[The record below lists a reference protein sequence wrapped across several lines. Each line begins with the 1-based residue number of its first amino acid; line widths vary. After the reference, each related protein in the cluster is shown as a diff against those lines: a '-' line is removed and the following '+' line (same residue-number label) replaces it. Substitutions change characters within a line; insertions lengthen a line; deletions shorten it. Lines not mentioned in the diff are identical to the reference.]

1 MRTTRLAWKALLAA
15 VASLGLLCVTAGAA
29 GAAPASPTLASH
41 ATVLTA
47 DPAIGSTIAQA
58 PAQVTV
64 FTAEN
69 INPDP
74 TKSNLQVYGP
84 SAEAT
89 DSLISSTGNAQ
100 ISLSNPKEMSISI
113 KPNAGHTSGVYTIFW
128 KTVSADD
135 GDAASGSF
143 TFTVN
148 PAASSSTPTATAT
161 RPATTTASQ
170 SSSTASPGTPI
181 WVPIISALLA
191 LLIGLGAGLGL
202 GRRKQPASSI
212 GALRA
217 SVVQEGSKGFNSKAD
232 RGQEVK

>member
-15 VASLGLLCVTAGAA
+15 VASLGLLCATAGAA
-29 GAAPASPTLASH
+29 SAAPTGLTLAFH

-84 SAEAT
+84 GAEAT
-89 DSLISSTGNAQ
+89 DSLISTGNAQ

-148 PAASSSTPTATAT
+148 SAASSSTPTATAT
-161 RPATTTASQ
+161 QPATTAAGQ
-170 SSSTASPGTPI
+170 SSSTASTGTPI

-191 LLIGLGAGLGL
+191 LLIGLGVGLGL
-202 GRRKQPASSI
+202 GRRKPLASSI

-217 SVVQEGSKGFNSKAD
+217 SVVQDQQSVSIPKRSVHK
-232 RGQEVK
+232 K